1 MKKDESKAF
10 DWKNWKSGALPELA
24 PHSAAKLKVL
34 QDYVEEYITILC
46 ARSFGVEKFRITL
59 IDGFSGGGSYQGGK
73 QGSPFTLL
81 RAVET
86 AEAKLNLGGRTKR
99 IEIDCECHFID
110 ESKAAIECLHHEFE
124 QSVYK
129 NRIGKSVFLHKG
141 SFESK
146 CSDIIARLKKR
157 HPKAGGRAIFF
168 LDQCGYAQVNPNLLR
183 KISHEIKHAEYIIN
197 FAIEWLS
204 DFIGDSKEFR
214 SRYETLGLQNLTT
227 VEDLIRAK
235 EQGGVNWKYLVESQI
250 GPAFRK
256 VAGSPFFSPFY
267 IEPVTGHR
275 GYWLLHL
282 APHERARSAM
292 LDVYW
297 KNANSH
303 RHFGHAG
310 LNMLAYKAD
319 ADQTGYLDGMTFDDI
334 TRQTVKAKLG
344 QDFAR
349 VIRDSHADGI
359 NFEEFAKS
367 YSNQTM
373 ANNALMAEVLS
384 ELASEG
390 ELIITGPKG
399 SAKRS
404 LNVQNEDILLPCNQL
419 QFLLSS
425 KTKKK

>member
-1 MKKDESKAF
+1 M
-10 DWKNWKSGALPELA
+10 
-24 PHSAAKLKVL
+24 L

-59 IDGFSGGGSYQGGK
+59 IDGFSGGGAYKDAK
-73 QGSPFTLL
+73 QGSPFVLL

-86 AEAKLNLGGRTKR
+86 AEARLNLGGRTKR

-110 ESKAAIECLHHEFE
+110 SSKEAIECLRHQFD

-129 NRIGKSVFLHKG
+129 KRVGKSVFLHRG
-141 SFESK
+141 TFESQYP
-146 CSDIIARLKKR
+146 SIVERLKKR
-157 HPKAGGRAIFF
+157 HPRAGGRAIFF
-168 LDQCGYAQVNPNLLR
+168 LDQCGYTQVNPTVLR
-183 KISHEIKHAEYIIN
+183 EISHVIKHAEYIIN

-204 DFIGDSKEFR
+204 DFIGDSKQFR
-214 SRYETLGLQNLTT
+214 SRFQTLGLQSQTS
-227 VEDLIRAK
+227 VEELIRAK
-235 EQGGVNWKYLVESQI
+235 EQGGVHWKYLVESQI

-256 VAGSPFFSPFY
+256 AAGSPFFSPFY
-267 IEPVTGHR
+267 IEPVKGHR

-297 KNANSH
+297 RNANSH

-319 ADQTGYLDGMTFDDI
+319 ADQTGYLEGMSFDDI
-334 TRQTVKAKLG
+334 TRQTAKAKLSE
-344 QDFAR
+344 DFAR

-359 NFEEFAKS
+359 SFDQFAKC

-373 ANNALMAEVLS
+373 ATTALMAEVIA
-384 ELASEG
+384 ELAGSG
-390 ELIITGPKG
+390 ELIVKGPKG
-399 SAKRS
+399 SAKRAQT
-404 LNVQNEDILLPCNQL
+404 VQGGDVILPCNQL

-425 KTKKK
+425 KTENK